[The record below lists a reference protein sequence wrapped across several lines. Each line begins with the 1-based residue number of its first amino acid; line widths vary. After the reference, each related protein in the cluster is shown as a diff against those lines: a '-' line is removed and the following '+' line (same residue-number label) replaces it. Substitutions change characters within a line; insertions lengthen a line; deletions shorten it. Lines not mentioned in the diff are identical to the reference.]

1 MRLCK
6 QTYNFKDQKVD
17 VEYKD
22 FKKNTLLELVDYLN
36 ANSEMYNKQNLNE
49 LMDLVSSNLFWA
61 LGRGSPLQK
70 TPTLD
75 PDEDEP
81 NLEEAWPHY

>member
-17 VEYKD
+17 VEQKD